1 MQKLPPRGYKSP
13 NKQFLDELI
22 TETVNK
28 PINKQKASKFIRKEI
43 HRIDNRIPLELSTHY
58 LAANLSNKC
67 LKYFEEGPEMD
78 NNRKKK
84 IIQTCVLL
92 AGKLSERDIN
102 IPTVSDIKIAG
113 GKDKK

>member
-1 MQKLPPRGYKSP
+1 M
-13 NKQFLDELI
+13 
-22 TETVNK
+22 
-28 PINKQKASKFIRKEI
+28 
-43 HRIDNRIPLELSTHY
+43 ELSTHY

-67 LKYFEEGPEMD
+67 LKFFDKESDIDDDG
-78 NNRKKK
+78 RKK

-113 GKDKK
+113 GKRKKAKNY